1 MYIMEQVFVEFKV
14 FKYEAEVK
22 KVPYATCFPL
32 TRDRVSQLGVMS
44 ISSML

>member
-1 MYIMEQVFVEFKV
+1 MYIIEQVFVEFKV

-32 TRDRVSQLGVMS
+32 TREQGESVRSAVY
-44 ISSML
+44 